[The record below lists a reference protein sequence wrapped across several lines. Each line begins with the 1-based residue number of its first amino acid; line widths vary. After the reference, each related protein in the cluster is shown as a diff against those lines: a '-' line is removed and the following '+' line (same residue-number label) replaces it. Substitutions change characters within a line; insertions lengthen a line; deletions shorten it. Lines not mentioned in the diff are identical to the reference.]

1 MDTIIETLLS
11 FGFNFLVV
19 IAIVRGIYYP
29 KTKDKDYIFT
39 FLAFN
44 TIIFFVLRLL
54 SSIDLS
60 VGFGFGLFAIFSV
73 LRYRTNPIPIREM
86 TYLFVI
92 IALPVM
98 NSILINQNGFEQLL
112 IANLLILLVLYAIE
126 QGWGFQFVSRKR
138 ITYEKIDLIQP
149 EKHQLLLEDLRQRTG
164 LPSPVLRS
172 AASICCEIP
181 PKLIS
186 STAKMELR
194 NEKQNLLINFL
205 IILANLLLVSCTGS
219 SAAGA
224 RPTTVETE
232 PELSSEVEY
241 IL

>member
-98 NSILINQNGFEQLL
+98 NSILINLNGFEQLL
-112 IANLLILLVLYAIE
+112 IANLLII
-126 QGWGFQFVSRKR
+126 
-138 ITYEKIDLIQP
+138 
-149 EKHQLLLEDLRQRTG
+149 
-164 LPSPVLRS
+164 
-172 AASICCEIP
+172 
-181 PKLIS
+181 
-186 STAKMELR
+186 
-194 NEKQNLLINFL
+194 
-205 IILANLLLVSCTGS
+205 LVSVCHR
-219 SAAGA
+219 AGLGF
-224 RPTTVETE
+224 PICVPQENY
-232 PELSSEVEY
+232 L
-241 IL
+241 

>member
-1 MDTIIETLLS
+1 MDTIIEILLS

-73 LRYRTNPIPIREM
+73 LRYRTKPIPIREM

-98 NSILINQNGFEQLL
+98 NSILINENGLEQLL
-112 IANLLILLVLYAIE
+112 IANLLTILVLYAIE

-138 ITYEKIDLIQP
+138 IIYEKIELIQP
-149 EKHQLLLEDLRQRTG
+149 ENHQLLLDDLRQRTG
-164 LPSPVLRS
+164 LPITR
-172 AASICCEIP
+172 CEIGSIN
-181 PKLIS
+181 LLRD
-186 STAKMELR
+186 TAKIDVFY
-194 NEKQNLLINFL
+194 NENGGKK
-205 IILANLLLVSCTGS
+205 
-219 SAAGA
+219 
-224 RPTTVETE
+224 
-232 PELSSEVEY
+232 
-241 IL
+241 

>member
-1 MDTIIETLLS
+1 MDTIIEILLS

-73 LRYRTNPIPIREM
+73 LRYRTKPIPIREM

-98 NSILINQNGFEQLL
+98 NSILISENGLEQLL
-112 IANLLILLVLYAIE
+112 IANLLTILVLYAIE

-138 ITYEKIDLIQP
+138 IIYEKIELIQP
-149 EKHQLLLEDLRQRTG
+149 ENHQLLLDDLRQRTG
-164 LPSPVLRS
+164 LPITRYEIG
-172 AASICCEIP
+172 SI
-181 PKLIS
+181 
-186 STAKMELR
+186 
-194 NEKQNLLINFL
+194 NLLRDTVKIDVFYKEN
-205 IILANLLLVSCTGS
+205 
-219 SAAGA
+219 GA
-224 RPTTVETE
+224 KK
-232 PELSSEVEY
+232 
-241 IL
+241 

>member
-1 MDTIIETLLS
+1 MDTIIEILLS

-73 LRYRTNPIPIREM
+73 LRYRTKPIPIREM

-98 NSILINQNGFEQLL
+98 NSILISENGLEQLL
-112 IANLLILLVLYAIE
+112 IANLLTILVLYAIE

-138 ITYEKIDLIQP
+138 IIYEKIELIQP
-149 EKHQLLLEDLRQRTG
+149 ENHQLLLDDLRQRTG
-164 LPSPVLRS
+164 LPITRYEIG
-172 AASICCEIP
+172 SI
-181 PKLIS
+181 
-186 STAKMELR
+186 
-194 NEKQNLLINFL
+194 NLL
-205 IILANLLLVSCTGS
+205 
-219 SAAGA
+219 
-224 RPTTVETE
+224 RDTTKIDVFYNENGGKK
-232 PELSSEVEY
+232 
-241 IL
+241 

>member
-1 MDTIIETLLS
+1 MDTIIEILLS

-73 LRYRTNPIPIREM
+73 LRYRTKPIPIREM

-98 NSILINQNGFEQLL
+98 NSILINENGLEQLL
-112 IANLLILLVLYAIE
+112 IANLLTILVLYAIE

-138 ITYEKIDLIQP
+138 IIYEKIELIQP
-149 EKHQLLLEDLRQRTG
+149 ENHQLLLDDLRLRTG
-164 LPSPVLRS
+164 LPITGYEIGSINLLRD
-172 AASICCEIP
+172 
-181 PKLIS
+181 
-186 STAKMELR
+186 TAK
-194 NEKQNLLINFL
+194 IDVFY
-205 IILANLLLVSCTGS
+205 
-219 SAAGA
+219 
-224 RPTTVETE
+224 
-232 PELSSEVEY
+232 SENGVKK
-241 IL
+241 

>member
-1 MDTIIETLLS
+1 MDTGIEILLS
-11 FGFNFLVV
+11 FGFNFLVA

-98 NSILINQNGFEQLL
+98 NSILISENGFEQLL
-112 IANLLILLVLYAIE
+112 LANLLTILVLYAIE
-126 QGWGFQFVSRKR
+126 QGWGFQFVARKT
-138 ITYEKIDLIQP
+138 IIYEKIELIHP
-149 EKHQLLLEDLRQRTG
+149 ENHQLLLEDLRQRTG
-164 LPSPVLRS
+164 LPITGYEIGSIDFLRDTTK
-172 AASICCEIP
+172 IEI
-181 PKLIS
+181 
-186 STAKMELR
+186 
-194 NEKQNLLINFL
+194 FY
-205 IILANLLLVSCTGS
+205 
-219 SAAGA
+219 
-224 RPTTVETE
+224 TE
-232 PELSSEVEY
+232 NGVQQ
-241 IL
+241 

>member
-1 MDTIIETLLS
+1 MDTIIEILLS
-11 FGFNFLVV
+11 FGFNFLVT

-73 LRYRTNPIPIREM
+73 LRYRTKPIPIREM

-98 NSILINQNGFEQLL
+98 NSILINENGFEQLL
-112 IANLLILLVLYAIE
+112 VANLLILLVLFAFE
-126 QGWGFQFVSRKR
+126 QGWGFQFVSSKQ
-138 ITYEKIDLIQP
+138 IIYEKIDLIQP

-164 LPSPVLRS
+164 LPVSGFEIG
-172 AASICCEIP
+172 SI
-181 PKLIS
+181 
-186 STAKMELR
+186 
-194 NEKQNLLINFL
+194 NLLKD
-205 IILANLLLVSCTGS
+205 
-219 SAAGA
+219 
-224 RPTTVETE
+224 TVKIDVFYKENG
-232 PELSSEVEY
+232 VKK
-241 IL
+241 

>member
-1 MDTIIETLLS
+1 MDTIIEILLS

-29 KTKDKDYIFT
+29 KTKDRDYIFT

-73 LRYRTNPIPIREM
+73 LRYRTKPIPIREM

-98 NSILINQNGFEQLL
+98 NSILINENGFEQLL
-112 IANLLILLVLYAIE
+112 IANLLIILVLYAIE

-149 EKHQLLLEDLRQRTG
+149 ENHQLLLEDLRQRTG
-164 LPSPVLRS
+164 LPVTGFEIGSINLLRD
-172 AASICCEIP
+172 
-181 PKLIS
+181 
-186 STAKMELR
+186 TAKIDVFYKE
-194 NEKQNLLINFL
+194 NGVKK
-205 IILANLLLVSCTGS
+205 
-219 SAAGA
+219 
-224 RPTTVETE
+224 
-232 PELSSEVEY
+232 
-241 IL
+241 

>member
-1 MDTIIETLLS
+1 MDTIIEILLS
-11 FGFNFLVV
+11 FGFNFLVT

-54 SSIDLS
+54 ISIDLS

-73 LRYRTNPIPIREM
+73 LRYRTKPIPIREM

-98 NSILINQNGFEQLL
+98 NSILINENGFEQLL
-112 IANLLILLVLYAIE
+112 VANLLILLVLFAFE
-126 QGWGFQFVSRKR
+126 QGWGFQFVSSKQ
-138 ITYEKIDLIQP
+138 IIYEKIDLIQP

-164 LPSPVLRS
+164 LPVSGFEIG
-172 AASICCEIP
+172 SI
-181 PKLIS
+181 
-186 STAKMELR
+186 
-194 NEKQNLLINFL
+194 NLLKD
-205 IILANLLLVSCTGS
+205 
-219 SAAGA
+219 
-224 RPTTVETE
+224 TVKIDVFYKENG
-232 PELSSEVEY
+232 VKK
-241 IL
+241 

>member
-1 MDTIIETLLS
+1 MDTFIETLLS

-98 NSILINQNGFEQLL
+98 NSILINENGFEQLL
-112 IANLLILLVLYAIE
+112 LANLLTILVLYAIE
-126 QGWGFQFVSRKR
+126 QGWGFQFVARKM
-138 ITYEKIDLIQP
+138 ITYEKIELIQP
-149 EKHQLLLEDLRQRTG
+149 EKHQQLLDDLRQRTG
-164 LPSPVLRS
+164 LSITGYEIGSIDFLRD
-172 AASICCEIP
+172 
-181 PKLIS
+181 
-186 STAKMELR
+186 TAKIE
-194 NEKQNLLINFL
+194 IFY
-205 IILANLLLVSCTGS
+205 
-219 SAAGA
+219 
-224 RPTTVETE
+224 TE
-232 PELSSEVEY
+232 NGDK
-241 IL
+241 

>member
-98 NSILINQNGFEQLL
+98 NSILINQNGIEQLL
-112 IANLLILLVLYAIE
+112 IANLLILVVLYAVE
-126 QGWGFQFVSRKR
+126 QGWGFKFVSRKR

-164 LPSPVLRS
+164 LPITGFEIGSINLLRD
-172 AASICCEIP
+172 
-181 PKLIS
+181 
-186 STAKMELR
+186 TAK
-194 NEKQNLLINFL
+194 IDIFY
-205 IILANLLLVSCTGS
+205 
-219 SAAGA
+219 
-224 RPTTVETE
+224 
-232 PELSSEVEY
+232 SENGVKK
-241 IL
+241 